1 MKKVINGA
9 LYNTETARLIGTYS
23 NGGSWRDFSHFE
35 ESLYRTKA
43 GKYFLHGE
51 GGPMTKYAKS
61 VGNNE
66 WSGGEHIEPLTPAA
80 AREWAE
86 EHLTAEEYIAEFG
99 EPEEASDDKVPLN
112 LTILASTKAKLEKMK
127 SETGKSISAI
137 IDELVNN
144 L

>member
-23 NGGSWRDFSHFE
+23 NGGTWRDFSHFE
-35 ESLYRTKA
+35 ENLYRTKA

-86 EHLTAEEYIAEFG
+86 EHLTAEEYIKEFG
-99 EPEEASDDKVPLN
+99 EPEEAADGREAINISVPAE
-112 LTILASTKAKLEKMK
+112 IKRKLERLK
-127 SETGKSISAI
+127 SETGKSISQI
-137 IDELVNN
+137 IVDLVEK

>member
-23 NGGSWRDFSHFE
+23 NGGTWRDFSHFE
-35 ESLYRTKA
+35 ENLYRTKA

-86 EHLTAEEYIAEFG
+86 EHLTAEEYIKEFG

>member
-1 MKKVINGA
+1 MKKVIDGS
-9 LYNTETARLIGTYS
+9 LYNTATAKEIGSRSYG
-23 NGGSWRDFSHFE
+23 NYGDFSHFSE
-35 ESLYRTKA
+35 TLYKTKA
-43 GKYFLHGE
+43 GKYFLYGE
-51 GGPMTKYAKS
+51 GGPMSKYSRS

-66 WSGGEHIEPLTPAA
+66 WSGGEHIEPLTPEA
-80 AREWAE
+80 ARKWAE